1 MRPARSPP
9 AAARTSA
16 PHINRSSAARCVPKQ
31 SILRVEFANRPM
43 NRNKM
48 INMYQRGTF
57 FVTGLF
63 RFAFVLSSVCCVF
76 VLSSLLFVFA
86 LLRVHHQQDCAD
98 AVGRWERGCRDW
110 VGDWAG
116 SGPADWEGDV
126 LAAKRK
132 ARLLAFSD
140 ACTEQVQKTQPL
152 FRAICVPEVIIL
164 PRQARDKHRES
175 STQNNEGVFEQTS
188 SSYTDVTCLEQRNEC
203 DEEDE
208 VRDNAGSFFEFP
220 LCLSRACLGKMFVFI
235 HKWQIVSAVR
245 RPFMYV
251 YKTPYHLPRQTR
263 DKHTN
268 AHTERERKL
277 TQKDAVFSQ
286 CEAYVTKR
294 MTDHYRD
301 CIETLPD
308 GTTRDNCADESHAI
322 VYGKKTNAGE
332 RGAHLLDSFISNSCI

>member
-1 MRPARSPP
+1 
-9 AAARTSA
+9 
-16 PHINRSSAARCVPKQ
+16 
-31 SILRVEFANRPM
+31 
-43 NRNKM
+43 
-48 INMYQRGTF
+48 MYQRGTF

-63 RFAFVLSSVCCVF
+63 RFAFVLSSVCRVF
-76 VLSSLLFVFA
+76 VL
-86 LLRVHHQQDCAD
+86 LRLHHQQDCAD

-140 ACTEQVQKTQPL
+140 ACTEQVRKRNLSSAP
-152 FRAICVPEVIIL
+152 FIPEVVIL

-175 STQNNEGVFEQTS
+175 STQKYEGVFEQTS

-208 VRDNAGSFFEFP
+208 VRDIAGSFFEVS
-220 LCLSRACLGKMFVFI
+220 LCLSRACLGKMFVLI

-251 YKTPYHLPRQTR
+251 YETPNHLPRQTR
-263 DKHTN
+263 DKHK
-268 AHTERERKL
+268 HTHAERERKL
-277 TQKDAVFSQ
+277 TQKDALFSQ

-322 VYGKKTNAGE
+322 VYGEKTNAGKT
-332 RGAHLLDSFISNSCI
+332 GAHLLDSFISNSCI